1 LGSGHIGGQNQPTVE
16 AARKKN
22 RNREYLYRGIATR
35 AILTV
40 AGCAACA
47 FWTGLR
53 LRSYGCSIHTTEA
66 RLVVAQG
73 WVAGKPDLMQ
83 LEKAPELIIP
93 CRTWAGDSS
102 KIIIGPLARP

>member
-1 LGSGHIGGQNQPTVE
+1 
-16 AARKKN
+16 
-22 RNREYLYRGIATR
+22 RGIATR

-40 AGCAACA
+40 AGCPAWA

-73 WVAGKPDLMQ
+73 TASPQCCARSLENAVSRASSLSERGTCVRGSRARVAQ
-83 LEKAPELIIP
+83 LLTVPP
-93 CRTWAGDSS
+93 CRAQPSFLIAS
-102 KIIIGPLARP
+102 N